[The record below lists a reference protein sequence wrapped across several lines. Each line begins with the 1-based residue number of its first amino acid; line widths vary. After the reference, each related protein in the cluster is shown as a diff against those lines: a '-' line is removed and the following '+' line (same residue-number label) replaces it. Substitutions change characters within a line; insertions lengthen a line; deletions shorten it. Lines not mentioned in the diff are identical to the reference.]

1 MRLKFEKRPE
11 PSRFML
17 YATPVGA
24 VIITMIIGAILFG
37 VIVPPP
43 SQGFVATPAVPPPV
57 DLGTILSGIGSH
69 LSFGLQAV
77 YQVFI
82 APLVTSYKW
91 GDIAVKASPLILIGV
106 GLAVGNR
113 AAIWNIGAEGQ
124 YVVGGLAGVGIGLL
138 TQKMTGVWILPSML
152 LAGLIGGAV
161 WGAIPAALKNWFNV
175 NETLSSLMMTYVA
188 IHLMNHM
195 VTGPWKDP
203 SGFSFPQTPLVTP
216 SQTLPI
222 IVPGTYVHLGVVIT
236 LIIAVVVWFLMSR
249 SLFGFQ
255 VRVVGS
261 APNAAR
267 HGGFSQKATVW
278 MVFLLSGGLA
288 GLAGIF
294 EVTGPFGQMSL
305 GFPQN
310 YGFTAIIVA
319 FLGRLNPL
327 GVILAGIVL
336 AVTYV
341 GGDLAQSSLQLPNAS
356 KGIFQAMMLFFLL
369 ASDILI
375 RYRVRFISNAP
386 ASVASAAA
394 MRSPAE

>member
-1 MRLKFEKRPE
+1 
-11 PSRFML
+11 ML

-24 VIITMIIGAILFG
+24 VVLTM
-37 VIVPPP
+37 VV
-43 SQGFVATPAVPPPV
+43 
-57 DLGTILSGIGSH
+57 GTIIFSVLGYN
-69 LSFGLQAV
+69 GLGAV

-82 APLVTSYKW
+82 APLALSYKW
-91 GDIAVKASPLILIGV
+91 GAIAIKASPLILIGV

-124 YVVGGLAGVGIGLL
+124 YVVGALAGTGIGLL
-138 TQKMTGVWILPSML
+138 TQHMTGLWILPSMI
-152 LAGLIGGAV
+152 LAGIIGGAA
-161 WGAIPAALKNWFNV
+161 WGAIPALLRTQFNV
-175 NETLSSLMMTYVA
+175 NETLSSLMLTYVA

-203 SGFSFPQTPLVTP
+203 TGFSFPQTPIVQP
-216 SQTLPI
+216 DQMLPI
-222 IVPGTYVHLGVVIT
+222 LIPHTPIHLGVLLT
-236 LIIAVVVWFLMSR
+236 LIIAVVIWFLMSR
-249 SLFGFQ
+249 SLLGFQ

-267 HGGFSQKATVW
+267 HGGFSQKRTVW
-278 MVFLLSGGLA
+278 LVFLLSGALA

-294 EVTGPFGQMSL
+294 EVAGPFHQMAL

-327 GVILAGIVL
+327 GVVLAGIVM
-336 AVTYV
+336 AITYV
-341 GGDLAQSSLQLPNAS
+341 GGDLAQTALQMPNAS
-356 KGIFQAMMLFFLL
+356 KGIFQALMLFFLL

-375 RYRVRFISNAP
+375 RYRVRLVSSAP
-386 ASVASAAA
+386 VPAAA
-394 MRSPAE
+394 IVRSPAE

>member
-1 MRLKFEKRPE
+1 VRLKFEKRAE

-24 VIITMIIGAILFG
+24 VLLTMLVGAIIFTAIGYNGFG
-37 VIVPPP
+37 
-43 SQGFVATPAVPPPV
+43 
-57 DLGTILSGIGSH
+57 
-69 LSFGLQAV
+69 AV

-82 APLVTSYKW
+82 APLALSYKW

-124 YVVGGLAGVGIGLL
+124 YIVGALAGTGIGIL
-138 TQKMTGVWILPSML
+138 TKDMHGPWILPLML
-152 LAGLIGGAV
+152 VAGMVGGAA
-161 WGAIPAALKNWFNV
+161 WGAVPALLRNRFNV
-175 NETLSSLMMTYVA
+175 NEVLSSLMLTYVA
-188 IHLMNHM
+188 VHLMNQL

-203 SGFSFPQTPLVTP
+203 MGFSFPQTALITAD
-216 SQTLPI
+216 QMLPI
-222 IVPGTYVHLGVVIT
+222 LVPGTYVHLGIVIT
-236 LIIAVVVWFLMSR
+236 LIIAVALWFLMSR
-249 SLFGFQ
+249 SLMGFQ

-261 APNAAR
+261 APSAAR
-267 HGGFSQKATVW
+267 HGGFSQKQTVW
-278 MVFLLSGGLA
+278 LVFLLSGALA
-288 GLAGIF
+288 G
-294 EVTGPFGQMSL
+294 PFQQMSL

-336 AVTYV
+336 AITYV
-341 GGDLAQSSLQLPNAS
+341 GGDLAQSVLQLPNAS
-356 KGIFQAMMLFFLL
+356 KGIFQALMLFFLL

-375 RYRVRFISNAP
+375 RYRVRLVGAP
-386 ASVASAAA
+386 APAAVPA
-394 MRSPAE
+394 RSPAE

>member
-1 MRLKFEKRPE
+1 MRLKLEKRAE
-11 PSRFML
+11 PSRLML
-17 YATPVGA
+17 YATPVGS
-24 VIITMIIGAILFG
+24 VIVTMIVGAIIFTLIG
-37 VIVPPP
+37 YN
-43 SQGFVATPAVPPPV
+43 G
-57 DLGTILSGIGSH
+57 LS
-69 LSFGLQAV
+69 AV

-82 APLVTSYKW
+82 APLALSYKW
-91 GDIAVKASPLILIGV
+91 GAIAIKASPLILIGV

-124 YVVGGLAGVGIGLL
+124 YIVGALAGTGVGLL
-138 TQKMTGVWILPSML
+138 TQQMTGFWILPSMI
-152 LAGLIGGAV
+152 LAGIVGGAV
-161 WGAIPAALKNWFNV
+161 WGGIPALLRNRFNV
-175 NETLSSLMMTYVA
+175 NETLSSLMLTYVA

-195 VTGPWKDP
+195 ITGPWKDR
-203 SGFSFPQTPLVTP
+203 SGYSFPQTPQISP
-216 SQTLPI
+216 DQMLPI
-222 IVPGTYVHLGVVIT
+222 LIPHTQIHLGVLIS

-267 HGGFSQKATVW
+267 HGGFSQKGTVW
-278 MVFLLSGGLA
+278 LVFLLSGALA

-294 EVTGPFGQMSL
+294 EVAGPFQKMAL

-327 GVILAGIVL
+327 GVIIAGIVM
-336 AVTYV
+336 AITYV
-341 GGDLAQSSLQLPNAS
+341 GGDLAQSSLQMPNAS
-356 KGIFQAMMLFFLL
+356 KGIFQALMLFFLL

-375 RYRVRFISNAP
+375 RYRVRLVGTAP
-386 ASVASAAA
+386 ATAPAVA
-394 MRSPAE
+394 RSPAE

>member
-1 MRLKFEKRPE
+1 MRLKFEKRAE

-24 VIITMIIGAILFG
+24 VLLTMVVGAIIFTAIG
-37 VIVPPP
+37 YD
-43 SQGFVATPAVPPPV
+43 G
-57 DLGTILSGIGSH
+57 LG
-69 LSFGLQAV
+69 AV

-82 APLVTSYKW
+82 APLALSYKW

-124 YVVGGLAGVGIGLL
+124 YIAGALAGTGIGIL
-138 TQKMTGVWILPSML
+138 TKDMHGPWILPLML
-152 LAGLIGGAV
+152 AAGLVGGAA
-161 WGAIPAALKNWFNV
+161 WGAIPALLRNRFNV
-175 NETLSSLMMTYVA
+175 NEVLSSLMLTYVA
-188 IHLMNHM
+188 VHLMNQM

-203 SGFSFPQTPLVTP
+203 MGFSFPQTALVTAD
-216 SQTLPI
+216 QTLPI
-222 IVPGTYVHLGVVIT
+222 LVPGTYVHLGIVIT
-236 LIIAVVVWFLMSR
+236 LIIALVIWFLMSR
-249 SLFGFQ
+249 SLLGFQ

-261 APNAAR
+261 APSAAR
-267 HGGFSQKATVW
+267 HGGFSQKQTVW
-278 MVFLLSGGLA
+278 LVFLLSGALS

-294 EVTGPFGQMSL
+294 EVTGPFQQMSL

-336 AVTYV
+336 AITYV
-341 GGDLAQSSLQLPNAS
+341 GGDLAQSVLQFPNAS
-356 KGIFQAMMLFFLL
+356 KGIFQALMLFFLL

-375 RYRVRFISNAP
+375 RYRVRLVGTAP
-386 ASVASAAA
+386 APLASPA
-394 MRSPAE
+394 RSPAE

>member
-1 MRLKFEKRPE
+1 MASVTRRRPRARNWRMRFKLEKRAE

-17 YATPVGA
+17 YATPIGAVLLTMIVGA
-24 VIITMIIGAILFG
+24 AIFTLIGYNG
-37 VIVPPP
+37 
-43 SQGFVATPAVPPPV
+43 
-57 DLGTILSGIGSH
+57 LG
-69 LSFGLQAV
+69 AV

-82 APLVTSYKW
+82 APVATTYKW
-91 GDIAVKASPLILIGV
+91 QDVAIKASPLILIGV

-124 YVVGGLAGVGIGLL
+124 YVLGGIAGSGIGLL
-138 TQKMTGVWILPSML
+138 TQNLTGPWILPAML
-152 LAGLIGGAV
+152 VAGALGGAV
-161 WGAIPAALKNWFNV
+161 WGAIPALLRTRFNV

-188 IHLMNHM
+188 IHLLNYL

-203 SGFSFPQTPLVTP
+203 TGFSFPQTPLVTAD
-216 SQTLPI
+216 QTMPTLI
-222 IVPGTYVHLGVVIT
+222 PGTEVHLGVLLT
-236 LIIAVVVWFLMSR
+236 LIIALLMAVLMAR
-249 SLFGFQ
+249 SVFGFQ

-261 APNAAR
+261 APQAAR
-267 HGGFSQKATVW
+267 HGGFSQKQTIW
-278 MVFLLSGGLA
+278 LVFLLSGGLA

-294 EVTGPFGQMSL
+294 EVPGPFEQMSL
-305 GFPQN
+305 GFQQN
-310 YGFTAIIVA
+310 YGITAINVA

-375 RYRVRFISNAP
+375 RYRVRFISNTPAP
-386 ASVASAAA
+386 VASAAA
-394 MRSPAE
+394 

>member
-1 MRLKFEKRPE
+1 MRLKLEKRPE
-11 PSRFML
+11 PSRFMQ
-17 YATPVGA
+17 YATPIGAVLLTMAVGA
-24 VIITMIIGAILFG
+24 IIFTVIGYNGA
-37 VIVPPP
+37 
-43 SQGFVATPAVPPPV
+43 A
-57 DLGTILSGIGSH
+57 
-69 LSFGLQAV
+69 AV
-77 YQVFI
+77 YQVFV
-82 APLVTSYKW
+82 APLTLSYKW
-91 GDIAVKASPLILIGV
+91 SDIAVKASPLILIGV

-124 YVVGGLAGVGIGLL
+124 YIVGALAGTGVGIL
-138 TQKMTGVWILPSML
+138 TKDMTGPWILPTML
-152 LAGLIGGAV
+152 VAGIIGGAL
-161 WGAIPAALKNWFNV
+161 WGGIPALLRNRFNV
-175 NETLSSLMMTYVA
+175 NETLSSLMLTYVA
-188 IHLMNHM
+188 IHLMNQM

-203 SGFSFPQTPLVTP
+203 MGFSFPQTALVTA
-216 SQTLPI
+216 SQMLPI
-222 IVPGTYVHLGVVIT
+222 LVPGTYVHLGIVIT

-267 HGGFSQKATVW
+267 YGGFSQKATVW
-278 MVFLLSGGLA
+278 LVFLLSGALA

-327 GVILAGIVL
+327 GVIIAGVVL
-336 AVTYV
+336 AITYV
-341 GGDLAQSSLQLPNAS
+341 GGDMAQSALQLPNAS
-356 KGIFQAMMLFFLL
+356 KGIFQALMLFFLL

-375 RYRVRFISNAP
+375 RYRVRVVSTAP
-386 ASVASAAA
+386 VPVAVPA
-394 MRSPAE
+394 RSPAE

>member
-1 MRLKFEKRPE
+1 MQLKLEKRAE
-11 PSRFML
+11 PSQFMV

-24 VIITMIIGAILFG
+24 VIITMIVGAIVFG
-37 VIVPPP
+37 IIGPPP
-43 SQGFVATPAVPPPV
+43 PQGFSPVPAVPPSFLD
-57 DLGTILSGIGSH
+57 DLWAH
-69 LSFGLQAV
+69 ASFGLQSV

-82 APLVTSYKW
+82 APLTLSYKW

-152 LAGLIGGAV
+152 IAGLIGGAV

-188 IHLMNHM
+188 IHLMNHL

-203 SGFSFPQTPLVTP
+203 TGFSFPQTPLVTAD
-216 SQTLPI
+216 QTLPI
-222 IVPGTYVHLGVVIT
+222 LVPGTYVHLGIVIT
-236 LIIAVVVWFLMSR
+236 LVIAVIVWFLMSR

-278 MVFLLSGGLA
+278 MVFLLSGALA

-336 AVTYV
+336 AITYI
-341 GGDLAQSSLQLPNAS
+341 GGDLAQSALQLPNAS

-375 RYRVRFISNAP
+375 RYRVKVVSNAP
-386 ASVASAAA
+386 APIAAA
-394 MRSPAE
+394 VRSPAE

>member
-1 MRLKFEKRPE
+1 
-11 PSRFML
+11 ML

-24 VIITMIIGAILFG
+24 VLLTMLVGAIIFTAIGYNGFG
-37 VIVPPP
+37 
-43 SQGFVATPAVPPPV
+43 
-57 DLGTILSGIGSH
+57 
-69 LSFGLQAV
+69 AV

-82 APLVTSYKW
+82 APLALSYKW

-124 YVVGGLAGVGIGLL
+124 YIVGALAGTGIGIL
-138 TQKMTGVWILPSML
+138 TKDMHGPWILPLML
-152 LAGLIGGAV
+152 VAGMVGGAA
-161 WGAIPAALKNWFNV
+161 WGAVPALLRNRFNV
-175 NETLSSLMMTYVA
+175 NEVLSSLMLTYVA
-188 IHLMNHM
+188 VHLMNQL

-203 SGFSFPQTPLVTP
+203 MGFSFPQTALITAD
-216 SQTLPI
+216 QMLPI
-222 IVPGTYVHLGVVIT
+222 LVPGTYVHLGIVIT
-236 LIIAVVVWFLMSR
+236 LIIAVALWFLMSR
-249 SLFGFQ
+249 SLMGFQ

-261 APNAAR
+261 APSAAR
-267 HGGFSQKATVW
+267 HGGFSQKQTVW
-278 MVFLLSGGLA
+278 LVFLLSGALA

-294 EVTGPFGQMSL
+294 EVTGPFQQMSL

-336 AVTYV
+336 AITYV
-341 GGDLAQSSLQLPNAS
+341 GGDLAQSVLQLPNAS
-356 KGIFQAMMLFFLL
+356 KGIFQALMLFFLL

-375 RYRVRFISNAP
+375 RYRVRLVGAP
-386 ASVASAAA
+386 APAAVPA
-394 MRSPAE
+394 RSPAE